1 MYNRQAYA
9 EVDDFLEYLDDEFRN
24 EIPLG
29 LRRFFKEN
37 RDNSHHIYNLETNL
51 QSLREETLS
60 IIAFLNL
67 KYWCKDEKEKR
78 RLEKIYALNEE
89 QYQNEL
95 KEKYNS
101 NNLFN
106 NISNNNIINE
116 QNPKQDSEASN
127 KLIVHKENKFRNFI
141 NKLKKLFKR

>member
-1 MYNRQAYA
+1 MYSSQAYA

-37 RDNSHHIYNLETNL
+37 RDNSHHIYNLEANL
-51 QSLREETLS
+51 HNLREETLS

-67 KYWCKDEKEKR
+67 QYWCKDEEEKR
-78 RLEKIYALNEE
+78 RLEIIYASNEE

-95 KEKYNS
+95 KEKYNP

-106 NISNNNIINE
+106 NISNNNIIN
-116 QNPKQDSEASN
+116 KQKPEEDLEETN
-127 KLIVHKENKFRNFI
+127 KLIVRKENKFRNFI
-141 NKLKKLFKR
+141 NKLKKFFKR